1 MVVLVNSAGW
11 RYENRR
17 CNLYGQ
23 PSFSLSPEALMAPL
37 GIRRR
42 RCRRCLR
49 RAYVTSAVLLD
60 ATLIINAR
68 TCIACLGRHSRIV

>member
-1 MVVLVNSAGW
+1 MVVLMNSAGW
-11 RYENRR
+11 RYENRS

-42 RCRRCLR
+42 RRTCVRHVRRD
-49 RAYVTSAVLLD
+49 VLD
-60 ATLIINAR
+60 ATLIINVR
-68 TCIACLGRHSRIV
+68 TRIACLGRHSRIV